1 MIPAMIDYETLPL
14 GDDAPR
20 EVNAI
25 VEIPKGSRNKYEYD
39 HALKV
44 FRLDRVLSA
53 PMVYV
58 VDYGFLPRTLAGDGD
73 PVDVLIL
80 VEEPSFAGC
89 MMPVRPIGLMKMD
102 DGGEDF
108 KVLAVPT
115 GDKRFD
121 HVKRLE
127 EVSPH
132 RLVELEHFFRT
143 YKTLDGSFPA
153 VEGWFSIDHAR
164 DYIERCAGTWR
175 DRHAAV
181 EA

>member
-1 MIPAMIDYETLPL
+1 MVDYEALPL
-14 GDDAPR
+14 GANAPR
-20 EVNAI
+20 EVNAV

-39 HALKV
+39 HDLKV

-73 PVDVLIL
+73 AVDVLI
-80 VEEPSFAGC
+80 VCEQPSFPGC
-89 MMPVRPIGLMKMD
+89 MIPVRPIGLMKMD
-102 DGGEDF
+102 DSGEDF

-115 GDKRFD
+115 DDKRFD
-121 HVKRLE
+121 HVHRLE
-127 EVSPH
+127 EISPH

-153 VEGWFSIDHAR
+153 VEGWFSVDHAR
-164 DYIERCAGTWR
+164 EYITKCAATWASKQ
-175 DRHAAV
+175 AAT
-181 EA
+181 AR